1 MTARHEASR
10 TRALVGMAAVVA
22 LLSLAVAS
30 AQGPG
35 VAEARVDQVFAQWD
49 RPDTPG
55 CAVSVMR
62 DGTVVYAHGYG
73 SANLEYDIP
82 ITPSSVFHVAS
93 ISKQF
98 TAMAVALLVSEGRV
112 SWDDD
117 IRRYVP
123 EVPDFGSPIT
133 LRHLAHHTSGLR
145 DQWSLLRMAGWRW
158 EEDVVRQADVLDVT
172 SRQRTLNFE
181 PGAEF
186 LYSNTGYT
194 LLAVV
199 VKRVSGQSLRQ
210 FTEARIFAP
219 LGMTAT
225 VFQDDHT
232 ALVRNRAY
240 AYVQGDD
247 GGYRLSIPDFDTV
260 GATSLHTTV
269 EDLARWDRNFY
280 TAEVGGRDVL
290 ADLHRRGTLR
300 GDRVISYAAG
310 LAHGVYRGHA
320 TVGHGGADA
329 GYRPEFL
336 RFPDRRLSVAVLCN
350 FPSSDPDRLV
360 RAVADAY
367 LEPIGL
373 DEEASIP
380 PSSPSAASDGR
391 PGASGLTVSP
401 PASAVEAKET
411 LTDEALEEFTGFY
424 RRGESDTPLN
434 LIMRDGALTL
444 LDGGSASRFVPIG
457 PDQFRLD
464 GSSTVGTFDRS
475 DGVATLRLSGPVE
488 GTYRQQPRW
497 RPSVAEL
504 ASFAGTYYSVEL
516 AVQYMLAVDDGRL
529 VAWQRR
535 LGTLPLAPTYPDG
548 FFTSGFYLAF
558 TQGADGAVD
567 GFTMSTARAWKIRF
581 DRQ

>member
-1 MTARHEASR
+1 MR
-10 TRALVGMAAVVA
+10 TREGTCTAGVVVA
-22 LLSLAVAS
+22 MAGVLALASLVVLW

-35 VAEARVDQVFAQWD
+35 DEARVDQVFARWD

-62 DGTVVYAHGYG
+62 DGRIVYAHGYG

-93 ISKQF
+93 IAKQF

-123 EVPDFGSPIT
+123 EVPDFGSRIT
-133 LRHLAHHTSGLR
+133 LGHLAHHTSGLR

-158 EEDVVRQADVLDVT
+158 GEDVVRQADVLDLT
-172 SRQRTLNFE
+172 SRQRALNFE
-181 PGAEF
+181 PGSAF

-199 VKRVSGQSLRQ
+199 VERVSGQPFRE
-210 FTEARIFAP
+210 FTDARIFAP
-219 LGMTAT
+219 LGMSQTR
-225 VFQDDHT
+225 FEDDHT
-232 ALVRNRAY
+232 AIVRHRAY
-240 AYVQGDD
+240 AYARGDD
-247 GGYRLSIPDFDTV
+247 GVHRVSIPDFDTV
-260 GATSLHTTV
+260 GATGLLTTV

-290 ADLHRRGTLR
+290 ADLLRRGTLS

-310 LAHGVYRGHA
+310 LAHGVYRGQP

-329 GYRPEFL
+329 GYRAEFL
-336 RFPDRRLSVAVLCN
+336 RFPDRRLSVAVFCN

-360 RAVADAY
+360 RAVADVY
-367 LEPIGL
+367 LEPTGS
-373 DEEASIP
+373 DEGELP
-380 PSSPSAASDGR
+380 PGSSAASDGE
-391 PGASGLTVSP
+391 PPASSDPVSP
-401 PASAVEAKET
+401 PATAV
-411 LTDEALEEFTGFY
+411 EALEELTGFY
-424 RRGESDTPLN
+424 RREESDTPLH
-434 LIMRDGALTL
+434 LIVREGALTIL
-444 LDGGSASRFVPIG
+444 SGGSADTFVPIG
-457 PDQFRLD
+457 PDQFRLG

-475 DGVATLRLSGPVE
+475 AGVVTLRLSGPLE
-488 GTYRQQPRW
+488 GTFTRQPRW
-497 RPSVAEL
+497 RPTAVAL
-504 ASFAGTYYSVEL
+504 ASFAGSYYSADL
-516 AVQYMLAVDDGRL
+516 AVQYALSVDGGRL
-529 VAWQRR
+529 VARQRK
-535 LGTLPLAPTYPDG
+535 LGTLLLTPTYPGG

-567 GFTMSTARAWKIRF
+567 GFTMSTARAWKVRF

>member
-1 MTARHEASR
+1 MSAGRGSCTA
-10 TRALVGMAAVVA
+10 GAAVGVA
-22 LLSLAVAS
+22 LAFMAVVG
-30 AQGPG
+30 AQSPG
-35 VAEARVDQVFAQWD
+35 AAEARVDQVFARWD
-49 RPDTPG
+49 RLDTPG

-62 DGTVVYAHGYG
+62 DGSVVYARGYG

-123 EVPDFGSPIT
+123 EVPDFGFLIT

-172 SRQRTLNFE
+172 SRQRALNFE
-181 PGAEF
+181 PGTEF

-199 VKRVSGQSLRQ
+199 VKRVSGQSLRE

-225 VFQDDHT
+225 AFQDDHT

-240 AYVQGDD
+240 AYVRGDE
-247 GGYRLSIPDFDTV
+247 GRYRVSIPDFDTV
-260 GATSLHTTV
+260 GATSLQTTV

-280 TAEVGGRDVL
+280 TAEVGGREVL

-300 GDRVISYAAG
+300 GDRVISYAVG
-310 LAHGVYRGHA
+310 LAHGVYKGHA

-329 GYRPEFL
+329 GYRAEFL
-336 RFPDRRLSVAVLCN
+336 RFPDKRLSVAVLCN

-367 LEPIGL
+367 LEPTGSV
-373 DEEASIP
+373 EAAAV
-380 PSSPSAASDGR
+380 AASSAV
-391 PGASGLTVSP
+391 ASGLTVSRP
-401 PASAVEAKET
+401 VEADET
-411 LTDEALEEFTGFY
+411 LAELSGFY
-424 RRGESDTPLN
+424 RRVESDTPLH
-434 LIMRDGALTL
+434 
-444 LDGGSASRFVPIG
+444 
-457 PDQFRLD
+457 
-464 GSSTVGTFDRS
+464 
-475 DGVATLRLSGPVE
+475 
-488 GTYRQQPRW
+488 
-497 RPSVAEL
+497 L
-504 ASFAGTYYSVEL
+504 AGC
-516 AVQYMLAVDDGRL
+516 
-529 VAWQRR
+529 
-535 LGTLPLAPTYPDG
+535 
-548 FFTSGFYLAF
+548 
-558 TQGADGAVD
+558 
-567 GFTMSTARAWKIRF
+567 
-581 DRQ
+581 